1 MIQFF
6 LRRSLK
12 AISMRRK
19 WLLTAFIPVMIYL
32 GVSAAI
38 PERFVVSQEIAIT
51 GNTLISLSPR
61 AADLRSLQ
69 ELISTPNL
77 FFLNRF
83 ALALLTK
90 RLELRMPSIQNRRP
104 EVSII
109 GKVEQYLTLDMTG
122 KNTVRITYKGNNR
135 KEGEIMVAFY
145 ARRLVKQTE
154 DYLALNRSAVKD
166 GATAPRIIGRTTV
179 SEMRL
184 PWCNSRLEPALF
196 IGVVTLF
203 VLMLLITLLEWFKPS
218 FSSERH
224 VADYLKVP
232 ILGAFPDVKRIR
244 RGG

>member
-19 WLLTAFIPVMIYL
+19 WLLAVFIPVMIYL
-32 GVSAAI
+32 GVSAAT
-38 PERFVVSQEIAIT
+38 PNRFVVSQEIAIT

-69 ELISTPNL
+69 ELISTPSL

-90 RLELRMPSIQNRRP
+90 RLELRMPSIQNWRP

-109 GKVEQYLTLDMTG
+109 SKVEQCLTLDMTG
-122 KNTVRITYKGNNR
+122 KNTVRITYEGNNR
-135 KEGEIMVAFY
+135 KEGETMVAFY

-154 DYLALNRSAVKD
+154 DYLTLNRTAVKN
-166 GATAPRIIGRTTV
+166 GASVPRIIGRTTV
-179 SEMRL
+179 SEIRL
-184 PWCNSRLEPALF
+184 LWCNSRLVPALF

-203 VLMLLITLLEWFKPS
+203 VLMVLITLLEWFKPS
-218 FSSERH
+218 FNSERH

-232 ILGAFPDVKRIR
+232 ILGTFPDVKRLK